1 MKIKEEEFK
10 RQWMKSSE
18 KEGREK
24 IKAEKKKRKRT
35 LKIEGGKADWLCQR

>member
-1 MKIKEEEFK
+1 ME
-10 RQWMKSSE
+10 SSK

-24 IKAEKKKRKRT
+24 IKTEKKERKRT